1 MRPPLFSPSLD
12 KMLKILRHK
21 LLLLLVGLV
30 LFVVLAI
37 RHVCAIVLCVRAPWG
52 INARYREVIMTLT
65 SAPDS
70 DRYVEVIDANSY
82 YNNNMPVGD
91 ACACARPS
99 DFSVAE
105 LGAFPPSVL
114 WMKF

>member
-1 MRPPLFSPSLD
+1 MVTIPTRGLMRAPLFSPSLD

-37 RHVCAIVLCVRAPWG
+37 RHVCAIVLCVRAPCG

-91 ACACARPS
+91 ACARARARLILVS
-99 DFSVAE
+99 LS
-105 LGAFPPSVL
+105 
-114 WMKF
+114 